1 MKTSLS
7 VIFPSTLIGQA
18 FHKALWPEKDS
29 ARFPVCHKTGGL
41 LTGCIPHQ
49 HRRAQEV
56 YQLNLGLC
64 SLCQPQHQPP
74 PKVPF

>member
-49 HRRAQEV
+49 HHRAQEV
-56 YQLNLGLC
+56 YQ
-64 SLCQPQHQPP
+64 
-74 PKVPF
+74 